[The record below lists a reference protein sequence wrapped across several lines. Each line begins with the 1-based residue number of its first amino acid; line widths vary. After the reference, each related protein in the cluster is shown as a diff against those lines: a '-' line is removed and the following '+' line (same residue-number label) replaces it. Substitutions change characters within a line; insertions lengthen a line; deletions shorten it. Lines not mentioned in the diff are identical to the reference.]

1 MSGSSLIDDL
11 SLGDKRL
18 ALKLGNSEFDL
29 IAAAKSSLLKGEF
42 RLAPPIFGPV
52 RSVVVVFKP
61 LFMPLLMPMI
71 EAVTRSRGR
80 LCCWKLIDV
89 VPEYGGG
96 DPEQLPLA
104 LDDAAP
110 R

>member
-1 MSGSSLIDDL
+1 MGAL
-11 SLGDKRL
+11 SLGGSRL
-18 ALKLGNSEFDL
+18 ALKVGNSEFDL

-42 RLAPPIFGPV
+42 RLVPPLFVPV
-52 RSVVVVFKP
+52 RSTVVFKP
-61 LFMPLLMPMI
+61 LFIPLLTPII
-71 EAVTRSRGR
+71 EAVPRSRGC
-80 LCCWKLIDV
+80 LCCWKLIDI
-89 VPEYGGG
+89 VPGYGGG